1 MKKSLPT
8 PTNTPMLKKSM
19 ENSFVLP
26 KKKFMNSKP
35 ILKSPKLVFCSSDGV
50 ETMVPPSP
58 EVS

>member
-1 MKKSLPT
+1 
-8 PTNTPMLKKSM
+8 LKKSM